1 MALLRWRSQF
11 AVGLALVLAM
21 PGAVP
26 AHTANEY
33 EVKAA
38 FLFNFTR
45 FVDWPASLGR
55 GPFCI
60 GIEGADPFGGALE
73 EVVKGRTAG
82 GHAIAVKHFNAGEE
96 TAACEIVFISGAD
109 SKKLRAALGRLQRAA
124 VLTVGEGRDFCHSG
138 GVIAFEVEDNK
149 VRLDINPEA
158 AQRAHLQISSKLLA
172 LATLVRD
179 GGE

>member
-1 MALLRWRSQF
+1 MALLRCRSQF
-11 AVGLALVLAM
+11 AVALAFVLAM
-21 PGAVP
+21 PSAIP
-26 AHTANEY
+26 AHAANEY

-45 FVDWPASLGR
+45 FVDWPTSPGS

-73 EVVKGRTAG
+73 EVVKGRSAG
-82 GHAIAVKHFNAGEE
+82 GHTIAVKHFNAGEE
-96 TAACEIVFISGAD
+96 PAACEIVFISGAD
-109 SKKLRAALGRLQRAA
+109 AKKMRAALGRLQHAA
-124 VLTVGEGRDFCHSG
+124 VLTVGEGPGFCQSG
-138 GVIAFEVEDNK
+138 GVIAFEVEENK

-158 AQRAHLQISSKLLA
+158 AQRARLQISSKLLS

-179 GGE
+179 TGE